1 LFYLVTLKQG
11 VQLMK
16 RQDCTHT
23 IEPRVQSALALSL
36 ALAWFALRR
45 SHDGVARAAEGGLIW
60 LERARQRRQM
70 AELSDHMLRDIGLT
84 RADAWAESDKP
95 FWRP

>member
-1 LFYLVTLKQG
+1 
-11 VQLMK
+11 M
-16 RQDCTHT
+16 
-23 IEPRVQSALALSL
+23 LALVL
-36 ALAWFALRR
+36 ALAWYAVRR
-45 SHDGVARAAEGGLIW
+45 LGNGGGRLAEGGLIW
-60 LERARQRRQM
+60 LERARQRRQL